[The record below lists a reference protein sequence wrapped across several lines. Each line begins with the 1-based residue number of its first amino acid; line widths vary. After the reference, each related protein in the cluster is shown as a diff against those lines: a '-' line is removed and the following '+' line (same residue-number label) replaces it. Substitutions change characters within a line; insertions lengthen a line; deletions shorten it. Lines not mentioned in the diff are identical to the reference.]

1 MNFVIMHYLQTDYF
15 YNLDLAYHT
24 TDSYYTNESKIEYRL
39 LISKCDNNDV
49 YVAISRRKAY
59 DTLGVLINE
68 DEFDIFQIDFKL
80 DIQIEEEDIRIV
92 GDSNLET
99 IEQFVLKWHNMLI
112 SFGMNCYGLNEIIE
126 FQNQMRLII
135 RKDLNATSNRNN
147 DNDIET
153 CYSLSVYND
162 GTPTI
167 IDNRGNELVRF
178 NDYKNAKKMINLL
191 FKTLRRL
198 VSFIQ
203 TIHN

>member
-1 MNFVIMHYLQTDYF
+1 MNFFIMQYLKTDYF
-15 YNLDLAYHT
+15 YNLDLAYRT
-24 TDSYYTNESKIEYRL
+24 IDSYYTNESKIEYKL
-39 LISKCDNNDV
+39 LISKCDNNNV

-68 DEFDIFQIDFKL
+68 DEFDIFEIDFKL
-80 DIQIEEEDIRIV
+80 DIQIEGEYIRILE
-92 GDSNLET
+92 DSTLET

-112 SFGMNCYGLNEIIE
+112 SFGMNCYGLNEIRE
-126 FQNQMRLII
+126 FQREMRLII
-135 RKDLNATSNRNN
+135 RKDLNATSNRNA
-147 DNDIET
+147 NDIET

-167 IDNRGNELVRF
+167 VDNRGNELVRF
-178 NDYKNAKKMINLL
+178 NDYNNAKKMINLL